1 MNVPSARARLRRP
14 AVLLFALCLSSAG
27 LMHGTARAA
36 TAISARTPT
45 PTSSGL
51 PATFDNA
58 GISDDSAPSAAN
70 LDGGGYSFS
79 AQALADDGWSP
90 GAVFSL
96 ADGATVPVPQI
107 APGQSDNTVAAGQTF
122 ADPGSGGALDLV
134 ATSTDGT
141 TGGTGAVTYADGT
154 TQSFAMSVPDWWSG
168 TVGIA
173 AVAPYRNGGGG
184 QQVHQVSL
192 YLTTVPLV
200 PGKTVASVTLPNAT
214 GGSGSAMHVFAA
226 AFAPS
231 APVADLASAF
241 DNVGISDDGD
251 VTGAN
256 LDGQGN
262 SFSQQDLIAA
272 GWTPGAQVTAGATKL
287 TLPQV
292 AAGQPDNVVA
302 AGQRISYSASG
313 SALSFLATSTEGAAS
328 GSGTLTY
335 TDGSTRNYT
344 IGTPDWITGAT
355 DTMAV
360 SLPHWNQASGQAAT
374 SAKLYV
380 ESVPLAAGKTLASL
394 TLPTLASPPA
404 GNELH
409 VFALGVRAAS
419 GPWSGSWAA
428 AADDGLVPGPW
439 TDRTLRMVEH
449 SSVGGSQV
457 RVRLDNAFVGTPVSV
472 GHVTVAVQSSTSV
485 ATGAP
490 VTVTFH
496 GNQATTIPGGGQAE
510 SDPVPFTVPAD
521 ANLLVSVYFPGT
533 VQLESVHSLG
543 TQDMYSTADE
553 AGDQTADISDYP
565 VNNTFGFWTLLSGV
579 DVVPS
584 GPAVGTVVAL
594 GDSITDGVGSTYNG
608 NDRWPNDLWRRLAA
622 SSYPHRGVIDE
633 GISANRVVSDDFT
646 GVNGSGNGGISAV
659 SRLDRDV
666 LSQSGVKTLIILEGV
681 NDIKSGT
688 SADSVIAGLKQI
700 AAEAHAE
707 GITVIGGTVTPFE
720 GYSAWTSAYEAQ
732 RQLVNTFVRD
742 SGGVFDGYVD
752 FDAAVRDPANP
763 AQLLAAYDSGDHLHP
778 SAAGYQVMAGA
789 VDLSKL

>member
-1 MNVPSARARLRRP
+1 MNVPFVRDRLRRP
-14 AVLLFALCLSSAG
+14 AVLLFASCLCFAG

-36 TAISARTPT
+36 SA
-45 PTSSGL
+45 TSHASSNGL
-51 PATFDNA
+51 AATFNNA
-58 GISDDSAPSAAN
+58 GISDDAAQSAAN
-70 LDGGGYSFS
+70 LDGGGSSFS
-79 AQALADDGWSP
+79 AEALAADGWSP
-90 GAVFSL
+90 GAAYTL
-96 ADGATVPVPQI
+96 ADGATVRVPQI
-107 APGQSDNTVAAGQTF
+107 APGQADNTVAAGQTF
-122 ADPGSGGALDLV
+122 ADVGSGGALDLV

-141 TGGTGAVTYADGT
+141 TSGTGTVTYADGS
-154 TQSFAMSVPDWWSG
+154 TQSFAMSVPDWWAG
-168 TVGIA
+168 TVAIA
-173 AVAPYRNGGGG
+173 AVSPYRNSTGGR
-184 QQVHQVSL
+184 QVHQVSL
-192 YLTTVPLV
+192 FLTSVPLV
-200 PGKTVASVTLPNAT
+200 AGKAVASVTLPNAT
-214 GGSGSAMHVFAA
+214 GGSGAAMHVFAA
-226 AFAPS
+226 AFGPA
-231 APVADLASAF
+231 APVASLASAF
-241 DNVGISDDGD
+241 DNVGISDDGS

-256 LDGQGN
+256 LDGSGN

-272 GWTPGAQVTAGATKL
+272 GWLPGAQVVAGAARL
-287 TLPQV
+287 ALPQV
-292 AAGQPDNVVA
+292 AAGKPDNVVA
-302 AGQRISYSASG
+302 NGQQISYSAAG
-313 SALSFLATSTEGAAS
+313 SALSFLATSTDGAAS

-335 TDGSTRNYT
+335 SDGSTQGYT
-344 IGTPDWITGAT
+344 IGTPDWIVGAT

-360 SLPHWNQASGQAAT
+360 SLPHWNQAGGQAAA

-380 ESVPLAAGKTLASL
+380 ESVPLAPGKTLASL

-409 VFALGVRAAS
+409 IFALGLRASA
-419 GPWSGSWAA
+419 GAWSGSWAA

-457 RVRLDNAFVGTPVSV
+457 RVRLDNAFVGAPVNV

-485 ATGAP
+485 ATGTPA
-490 VTVTFH
+490 TLTFN
-496 GNQATTIPGGGQAE
+496 GNQATTIPGGGQAI
-510 SDPVPFTVPAD
+510 SDAVPFTVPPD

-553 AGDQTADISDYP
+553 AGDQTTDVSNYP
-565 VNNTFGFWTLLSGV
+565 VNNTFSFWTLLSGV

-584 GPAVGTVVAL
+584 GPPVGTVVAL

-608 NDRWPNDLWRRLAA
+608 NDRWPNDLWRRLSA
-622 SSYPHRGVIDE
+622 SSDPHRGVIDE

-646 GVNGSGNGGISAV
+646 GIQGTGNGGISAV

-666 LSQSGVKTLIILEGV
+666 LSQSNVRTLIILEGV

-688 SADSVIAGLKQI
+688 SADAVITGLKQI

-707 GITVIGGTVTPFE
+707 GITVLGGTVTPFE

-732 RQLVNTFVRD
+732 RQAVNTFVRS

-763 AQLLAAYDSGDHLHP
+763 PALLAAYDSGDHLHP

>member
-1 MNVPSARARLRRP
+1 
-14 AVLLFALCLSSAG
+14 
-27 LMHGTARAA
+27 MHGTARAA
-36 TAISARTPT
+36 SA
-45 PTSSGL
+45 TSHATSNGL
-51 PATFDNA
+51 AATFDNA
-58 GISDDSAPSAAN
+58 GISDDAALSSAN
-70 LDGGGYSFS
+70 LDGGGSSFS
-79 AQALADDGWSP
+79 AEALAADGWSP
-90 GAVFSL
+90 GAVYTL
-96 ADGATVPVPQI
+96 ADGATVHVPQI
-107 APGQSDNTVAAGQTF
+107 APGQADNAVAAGQTF
-122 ADPGSGGALDLV
+122 ADAGSGGALDLV

-141 TGGTGAVTYADGT
+141 TSGTGTVTYSDGT
-154 TQSFAMSVPDWWSG
+154 TQSFAMSVPDWWTG
-168 TVGIA
+168 TVAIA
-173 AVAPYRNGGGG
+173 AVAPYRNSTGGR
-184 QQVHQVSL
+184 QVHQVSL
-192 YLTTVPLV
+192 FLTSVPLV
-200 PGKTVASVTLPNAT
+200 AGKAVASVTLPNAT

-226 AFAPS
+226 AFGPA
-231 APVADLASAF
+231 APVASLASAF
-241 DNVGISDDGD
+241 NNVGISDDGN

-272 GWTPGAQVTAGATKL
+272 GWSPGARVVAGAASL
-287 TLPQV
+287 ALPQV
-292 AAGQPDNVVA
+292 AAGRPDNVVA
-302 AGQRISYSASG
+302 NGQQISYSASG
-313 SALSFLATSTEGAAS
+313 SALSFLATSTDGAAS

-335 TDGSTRNYT
+335 SDGSTQNYT
-344 IGTPDWITGAT
+344 IGTPDWIVGAT
-355 DTMAV
+355 DAMAV
-360 SLPHWNQASGQAAT
+360 SLPHWNQAGGQAAA
-374 SAKLYV
+374 SAKFYV
-380 ESVPLAAGKTLASL
+380 ESVPLAPGKTLASL

-404 GNELH
+404 GTELH
-409 VFALGVRAAS
+409 IFALGVRASA
-419 GPWSGSWAA
+419 GAWSGSWAA

-457 RVRLDNAFVGTPVSV
+457 RVRLDNAFVGAPVSV

-485 ATGAP
+485 ATGTPA
-490 VTVTFH
+490 TLTFT
-496 GNQATTIPGGGQAE
+496 GNQATTIPGGGQAI
-510 SDPVPFTVPAD
+510 SDAVPFTVPAD

-553 AGDQTADISDYP
+553 AGDQTTDVSNYP

-584 GPAVGTVVAL
+584 GPPVGTVVAL

-622 SSYPHRGVIDE
+622 SQNPHRGVLDE

-646 GVNGSGNGGISAV
+646 GVQGTGNGGISAV

-666 LSQSGVKTLIILEGV
+666 LSQSNVKTLIILEGV

-688 SADSVIAGLKQI
+688 SAAAVIAGLKQI
-700 AAEAHAE
+700 AAAAHAE
-707 GITVIGGTVTPFE
+707 GITVLGGTVTPFE

-732 RQLVNTFVRD
+732 RQAVNTFVRS

-763 AQLLAAYDSGDHLHP
+763 AALLAADDSGDHLHP
-778 SAAGYQVMAGA
+778 SAAGYQAMAGA